1 MIISVKNGNKPFA
14 CSNKAMKAVC
24 LKKIV
29 FPALLFLIS
38 FITYIPT
45 AHYQNIYL
53 DDDALTANAGADIKD
68 IFKKDVFMGNGVK
81 SGFYRPLLPLSFF
94 IDKKA
99 ADLFYKMKSL
109 KNNQEHSDS
118 ADNRES
124 HTLVFHHVSNIILH
138 SFFCLLL
145 FYLLIYFEIHYVMAF
160 LGTMLFA
167 VFPPL
172 AAAIAWLGGRNDIL
186 LGIFL
191 AASIISLKKFALKN
205 FSSVY
210 LAALR
215 EKSQSDTEDIKAK
228 SLFLRMVKY
237 SGIQFCMLSF
247 FFMLAMF
254 TKETAIAFVPLAF
267 LYYAIDF
274 LSFFKKNRLSINT
287 AFHKKTLFLSSA
299 WLALSIFLPCAI
311 YFSLRYNADLAEN
324 AFSHISIGVLPQ
336 LLYNMASYLLPQSLM
351 NLIPA
356 WLASLFIP
364 LLFLS
369 FFFFFNRILRVESF
383 YSAICLS
390 RNIIL
395 GLAWFMFFFIPP
407 LLSSDTPYGW
417 FYMTHRLYVPACGLL
432 LASLSALSYYLTDN
446 SCYTKT
452 VEFINSAVLKDMLE
466 KNAFPLALFAIFFIF
481 SVFNALICIQYFS
494 SCHAFNSRAIAENP
508 KKAGLRYYSLA
519 RWHFDRQIFGLA
531 EIYYRKAEEEKY
543 ITPYLRLCLAF
554 IENRRGN
561 YYSAYSELKK
571 GLAEFPDDKYIKQ
584 NISLFNN
591 YFSFSRINVTST
603 TGENVK

>member
-1 MIISVKNGNKPFA
+1 MIISVKNINKPFA
-14 CSNKAMKAVC
+14 CSNKAMKAVF

-29 FPALLFLIS
+29 FPALLFLVS

-53 DDDALTANAGADIKD
+53 DDDALAANAGAGIKD

-81 SGFYRPLLPLSFF
+81 SGFYRPLLSLSFF

-99 ADLFYKMKSL
+99 ADLFYKMKYL
-109 KNNQEHSDS
+109 RKAQEHSDS
-118 ADNRES
+118 AGNRES
-124 HTLVFHHVSNIILH
+124 HTLVFHHVSNILLH
-138 SFFCLLL
+138 SLFCLLL

-160 LGTMLFA
+160 LGTLLFA

-205 FSSVY
+205 FSSAY
-210 LAALR
+210 LASLR
-215 EKSQSDTEDIKAK
+215 EKSQSGTGDIKSK
-228 SLFLRMVKY
+228 SLFLRMVKS
-237 SGIQFCMLSF
+237 SGIQFCILSF

-267 LYYAIDF
+267 LYYAIEF

-287 AFHKKTLFLSSA
+287 ALHKQTLFLSFA
-299 WLALSIFLPCAI
+299 WLALSVFLPCAI
-311 YFSLRYNADLAEN
+311 YFSLRCNADLAEN
-324 AFSHISIGVLPQ
+324 AFSHISIGALPQ
-336 LLYNMASYLLPQSLM
+336 LLYNMSSYLLPQSLM
-351 NLIPA
+351 NVIPA

-364 LLFLS
+364 LLFLP
-369 FFFFFNRILRVESF
+369 FFFFFNKIFRVERF
-383 YSAICLS
+383 FSAICLS
-390 RNIIL
+390 RNAIL

-407 LLSSDTPYGW
+407 LLSSDNPYGW

-432 LASLSALSYYLTDN
+432 LASLSVLSYYLIDN
-446 SCYTKT
+446 SCGMET
-452 VEFINSAVLKDMLE
+452 VELINSSVLKGILK
-466 KNAFPLALFAIFFIF
+466 KNAFPLALFALFFMF
-481 SVFNALICIQYFS
+481 SVFNALIGIQSFS

-508 KKAGLRYYSLA
+508 KKAGLCYYSLA
-519 RWHFDRQIFGLA
+519 RWHFDRKLYGLA

-591 YFSFSRINVTST
+591 YFSF
-603 TGENVK
+603 